1 MKPESV
7 LIVED
12 EMVTALDLHAKLVN
26 IGFTVPSIVN
36 SGEEAVNMAAELR
49 PDVVLMDIVLQGELD
64 GIQAAK
70 KISSWT
76 SPWSF

>member
-1 MKPESV
+1 MKPASV

-12 EMVTALDLHAKLVN
+12 EMVTALDLQAKLVN

-49 PDVVLMDIVLQGELD
+49 PDVVLMDIVLQGEVD

-70 KISSWT
+70 KISSLDI
-76 SPWSF
+76 PWSF